1 MFPCG
6 QDLGRASAMVLFL
19 VGKSLRAGKAQAEP
33 SRRIVDD
40 FSSSAQTSYRT
51 GEALAEPSR

>member
-1 MFPCG
+1 
-6 QDLGRASAMVLFL
+6 MVLFP